1 MSNTTDNV
9 FVTTGTSAA
18 GAEVA
23 TDYVN
28 VGGVTSHYQYMKLAF
43 GNDGAVTYVSKTSGK
58 HLPVELFSGGSAL
71 GVQGTALKTYLDESG
86 ITLNVSVNAQGLTA
100 IAVEGYSTSTTPLMV
115 SGTTAI
121 GGAVGVTGNV
131 AVSGSVTSTVSGG
144 VTVGG
149 FTQAINPLLV
159 SGTTAIGGAIGVT
172 GNVAVSGAVTS
183 TVSGG
188 VTVGGFPEATVPLLV
203 SGTTAIGGAIGV
215 TGNVAVSASDLDI
228 RGLSYGSL
236 GSTLAQTAT
245 TDSVVVQGVSGAFP
259 VSTLIRG
266 YSAGNDLGTEIGASG
281 DALKVAVV
289 DAAISATVNVGSEIA
304 VKSNN
309 THLQVSG
316 SSAGDSHTHP
326 VIVAGKAGF
335 TAIGVT
341 MASAVAV
348 TGTVAVSSATVTAT
362 DLDIRGITLG
372 AVGSTLAPAA
382 TTDSII
388 VQGVSG
394 GFPVGNVLHGMSTAA
409 GGDPIALSTVFN
421 GNVPTLQVDLLSA
434 TGITNT
440 AAIQIHGRNDGAT
453 TQPVYIA
460 GVGATSASGGVSTI
474 EGLIGVT
481 FDISNGLPVI
491 GGATA
496 AIGSSLKSVE
506 TLMHG
511 LSGTLVRPVGM
522 SGDAFNVNVVGA
534 AISATI
540 SDTDLTISSGTVEVS
555 GGTLERVNI
564 TGGTL
569 DDVTITGGTVGITY
583 EHLHEIE
590 GLSGG
595 ISNIYAGVTGICGSV
610 DSLTTAITISNDN
623 FGTVQGAITSVDE
636 ALGILTDAANGILN
650 NSIGAISDSPAPTK
664 RVFVES
670 TPPTSIITETINAN
684 TPQDGTSFT
693 SANILRSGARI
704 KLHPLAS
711 DIVFING
718 SVNSGY
724 PLSAGDEIFIETSNL
739 STINVS
745 SAGGGT
751 NMIVFALGF

>member
-43 GNDGAVTYVSKTSGK
+43 GNDGTATYVSKTSGK

-71 GVQGTALKTYLDESG
+71 GVQGTALKTYLDASG
-86 ITLNVSVNAQGLTA
+86 VTLGVTGDVT
-100 IAVEGYSTSTTPLMV
+100 V
-115 SGTTAI
+115 SGDVGIVAGTT
-121 GGAVGVTGNV
+121 VGVTGD
-131 AVSGSVTSTVSGG
+131 
-144 VTVGG
+144 
-149 FTQAINPLLV
+149 I
-159 SGTTAIGGAIGVT
+159 
-172 GNVAVSGAVTS
+172 
-183 TVSGG
+183 
-188 VTVGGFPEATVPLLV
+188 
-203 SGTTAIGGAIGV
+203 
-215 TGNVAVSASDLDI
+215 AVSATDLDI
-228 RGLSYGSL
+228 RGLTFGTSGYSGDAL
-236 GSTLAQTAT
+236 GSF
-245 TDSVVVQGVSGAFP
+245 DSVIVQGATGAFP
-259 VSTLIRG
+259 VT
-266 YSAGNDLGTEIGASG
+266 AALGFITADGSVDYFGKSG

-289 DAAISATVNVGSEIA
+289 DAAISATVNVGSEIS

-316 SSAGDSHTHP
+316 SSAGDSHSHP
-326 VIVAGKAGF
+326 VIVGGSAGA

-341 MASAVAV
+341 LASAVAV
-348 TGTVAVSSATVTAT
+348 TGTVVVSSATVSAT

-394 GFPVGNVLHGMSTAA
+394 GFPVGSVLHGMSTGA
-409 GGDPIALSTVFN
+409 GGDPVALSTVFN

-434 TGITNT
+434 TGITNA
-440 AAIQIHGRNDGAT
+440 AAIQIHGRNDGVT

-491 GGATA
+491 GGGAA

-511 LSGTLVRPVGM
+511 LCGSFVKPIGM
-522 SGDAFNVNVVGA
+522 SGDALKVDVVGA

-555 GGTLERVNI
+555 GGTLDNVTV

-569 DDVTITGGTVGITY
+569 DDVTITGGTVGITH
-583 EHLHEIE
+583 EHLHQIE

-595 ISNIYAGVTGICGSV
+595 ISNIYAGVTGICGAV
-610 DSLTTAITISNDN
+610 TSLTNAITISNDN
-623 FGTVQGAITSVDE
+623 FGTVQGAITSVDQ

-650 NSIGAISDSPAPTK
+650 NSIGAISDIPAPTK

-684 TPQDGTSFT
+684 STQDGTPFT
-693 SANILRSGARI
+693 STNILRSGARI

-718 SVNSGY
+718 GVNSGY

-739 STINVS
+739 SIINVS